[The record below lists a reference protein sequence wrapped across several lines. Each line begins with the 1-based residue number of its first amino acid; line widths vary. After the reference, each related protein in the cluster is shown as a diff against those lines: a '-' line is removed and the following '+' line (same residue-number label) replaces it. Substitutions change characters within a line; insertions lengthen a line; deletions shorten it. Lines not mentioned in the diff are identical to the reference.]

1 MIATATEYHQ
11 RVQSYDRD
19 RIQAQIDRIPH
30 NINRAGKHYK
40 KLLQIIRQNHA
51 DNIIRNHN

>member
-1 MIATATEYHQ
+1 MITTAAEYYQH
-11 RVQSYDRD
+11 VQPYDRD
-19 RIQAQIDRIPH
+19 RIQAQINRIPH

-51 DNIIRNHN
+51 DNIIQNHI